1 MWFQRLASQICFQ
14 ALVGFL
20 RPTTDDETLNK
31 DPKWL
36 FELTRGIFS
45 NMDLFIAINTAIFGL
60 YKLKHPTQAA
70 HQSLETH

>member
-1 MWFQRLASQICFQ
+1 M
-14 ALVGFL
+14 

-45 NMDLFIAINTAIFGL
+45 NMDIFIAINTAIFGL

>member
-1 MWFQRLASQICFQ
+1 M
-14 ALVGFL
+14 

-36 FELTRGIFS
+36 FELTRGKFS
-45 NMDLFIAINTAIFGL
+45 NMDIFIAINTPIFGL
-60 YKLKHPTQAA
+60 YKLKHPFWVFAQSLKVSGRPQAA